1 MRWHSVVRTSKTI
14 STHVAQALLGTVAL
28 AAVIS
33 VASASRATIPNP
45 NMRLTSSSYGYV
57 MAGAGGAAY
66 NFGTANYGSTYTDG
80 LTGLSGAHPLNAPVV
95 GIATDPAGG
104 YWMAAKDGG
113 VFNFGAATFHGSTY
127 TYGIT
132 GLTGSRPLNA
142 PIVGMAATPHGNGY
156 WLVAADG
163 GIFNFGSAKFYG
175 STYTLGVTG
184 LTGSHPLNAPIVG
197 MAAAPDGKGYWLV
210 AADGGIFNFGSAGF
224 HGNPYTYGITGLSG
238 PHPLNAPI
246 VGMAP
251 TANGQGYW
259 LVAKDGGMF
268 NFANAT
274 FHGSTY
280 TYGITGLTGSRPLN
294 APIVGMASTP
304 GGNGYWMVGADGGVF
319 NFGSATYLGSEG
331 GQSIPAPVVGIGG
344 MATQPAITTTSLPT
358 GASNEAYKSTLNAT
372 GGAGSYNWSATGLPS
387 GLSMST
393 SGVISGTPTVSGT
406 TTVSIAITDSGGAS
420 STTSLTLVINPPLS
434 ITTTS
439 LPSATSNQAYSTT
452 LSATGGAGSYNWS
465 ATGLP
470 SGLSMST
477 SGVISGTPTVSGT
490 TTVSIAITDS
500 GGASSTTSLTLVI
513 NPPLSIT
520 TTSLPSATSNQ
531 AYSTTLSA
539 TGGAGS
545 YNWSA
550 TGLPSGLSMS
560 TSGVISGTPGN
571 ANTASVV
578 VTVSDSSAQ
587 STTVTLSLT
596 TDPQLLTV
604 GSGNW
609 SGYDVQN
616 GAFDGVSTTFNVA
629 SLTSPQPSVC
639 SNNPNGTTATTGT
652 LSQTCAMGEWAGIG
666 GGDVSGSDS
675 IIQAGIGE
683 IPIVGTDTFYIYAW
697 YELYPANPI
706 PINMTVNPG
715 DNITVSINETTATS
729 GSWDIQINDT
739 SNGESFSTQQSYS
752 GATNTAEWIVEAPG
766 QTTLSPYSPV
776 TFTNPS
782 YNLAPSGGI
791 DALVQCDMVQNG
803 SIVSIPST
811 ITSTG
816 TFTVSYQ

>member
-477 SGVISGTPTVSGT
+477 SGVISGTP
-490 TTVSIAITDS
+490 
-500 GGASSTTSLTLVI
+500 
-513 NPPLSIT
+513 
-520 TTSLPSATSNQ
+520 
-531 AYSTTLSA
+531 
-539 TGGAGS
+539 
-545 YNWSA
+545 
-550 TGLPSGLSMS
+550 
-560 TSGVISGTPGN
+560 GN